1 MEIIQRIIKDRTFV
15 DPKDGKTKSRFGYR
29 GHNQIAW
36 IIVHYTGDHGSQG
49 CAKKTADAM
58 QTWKRTVSTHYLV
71 GDDGIYQT
79 VKDKHCAWH
88 CPYDKDN
95 KCSACNTNALGV
107 DLVEHK
113 RNTRTH
119 SVNDRDWYFTDKVI
133 HDGAQ
138 LVAWLADKYNIP
150 QSHIV
155 RHYDV
160 TGKWCPRPFVGKD
173 TNEITGDIHEIG
185 WIMFKE
191 LVRLARANRE
201 LSEC

>member
-1 MEIIQRIIKDRTFV
+1 MQIIQKIIKERKFV

-29 GHNQIAW
+29 GHNKIAW
-36 IIVHYTGDHGSQG
+36 IIVHYTGDYGSQG

-71 GDDGIYQT
+71 GDDAIYQT
-79 VKDKHCAWH
+79 VKDKHVAWH

-95 KCSACNTNALGV
+95 KCAACNSNALGV

-119 SVNDRDWYFTDKVI
+119 SVKDRDWYFTDKVI
-133 HDGAQ
+133 QDGAQ

-155 RHYDV
+155 RHFDV

-185 WIMFKE
+185 WIMFNE
-191 LVRLARANRE
+191 RVRLARANRE
-201 LSEC
+201 LAEC

>member
-1 MEIIQRIIKDRTFV
+1 MQIIQKIIKERKFV

-29 GHNQIAW
+29 GHNKIAW
-36 IIVHYTGDHGSQG
+36 IIVHYTGDYGSQG

-71 GDDGIYQT
+71 GDDAIYQT
-79 VKDKHCAWH
+79 VKDKHVAWH

-95 KCSACNTNALGV
+95 KCAACNSNALGV

-119 SVNDRDWYFTDKVI
+119 SVKDRDWYFTDKVI
-133 HDGAQ
+133 QDGAQ

-155 RHYDV
+155 RHFDV

-191 LVRLARANRE
+191 RVRLARANRE

>member
-1 MEIIQRIIKDRTFV
+1 MQIIQKIIKERKFV

-29 GHNQIAW
+29 GHNKIAW
-36 IIVHYTGDHGSQG
+36 IIVHYTGDYGSQG

-71 GDDGIYQT
+71 GDDAIYQT
-79 VKDKHCAWH
+79 VKDKHVAWH

-95 KCSACNTNALGV
+95 KCATCNSNALGV

-119 SVNDRDWYFTDKVI
+119 SVKDRDWYFTDKVI
-133 HDGAQ
+133 QDGAQ

-150 QSHIV
+150 QSHIM
-155 RHYDV
+155 RHFDV

-191 LVRLARANRE
+191 RVRLARANRE
-201 LSEC
+201 LAEC

>member
-1 MEIIQRIIKDRTFV
+1 MQIIQRIIKERTFV

-29 GHNQIAW
+29 GHNKIAW

-71 GDDGIYQT
+71 GDDAIYQT

-95 KCSACNTNALGV
+95 KCAACNSNALGV

-119 SVNDRDWYFTDKVI
+119 SVKDRDWYFTDKVI
-133 HDGAQ
+133 QDGAQ

-155 RHYDV
+155 RHFDV

-191 LVRLARANRE
+191 RVRLARANRE

>member
-1 MEIIQRIIKDRTFV
+1 MQIIQKIIKERKFV

-29 GHNQIAW
+29 GHNKIAW
-36 IIVHYTGDHGSQG
+36 IIVHYTGDYGSQG

-71 GDDGIYQT
+71 GDDAIYQT
-79 VKDKHCAWH
+79 VKDKHVAWH

-95 KCSACNTNALGV
+95 KCAACNSNALGV

-119 SVNDRDWYFTDKVI
+119 SVKDRDWYFTDKVI
-133 HDGAQ
+133 QDGAQ

-155 RHYDV
+155 RHFDV
-160 TGKWCPRPFVGKD
+160 TEKWCPRPFVGKD

-191 LVRLARANRE
+191 RVRLARANRE

>member
-1 MEIIQRIIKDRTFV
+1 MQIIQKIIKERKFV

-29 GHNQIAW
+29 GHNKIAW
-36 IIVHYTGDHGSQG
+36 IIVHYTGDYGSQG

-71 GDDGIYQT
+71 GDDAIYQT
-79 VKDKHCAWH
+79 VKDKHVAWH

-95 KCSACNTNALGV
+95 KCAACNSNALGV

-119 SVNDRDWYFTDKVI
+119 SVKDRDWYFTDKVI
-133 HDGAQ
+133 QDGAQ

-155 RHYDV
+155 RHFDV

-191 LVRLARANRE
+191 RVRLARANRE
-201 LSEC
+201 LAEC